1 MTKKQPGSSTSRK
14 RQKGILIVEDEE
26 ITRTLFALLIE
37 KERDLAVAGAVT
49 RVEDAI
55 DQLKSK
61 KVDAVILDLSFT
73 AHMSGLALGPKLR
86 MNHPALTILV
96 VTQFEGLYEQCRPWA
111 DGYLMKQD
119 SPTRLVASLRD
130 AMKARGSKPT
140 PARSEMASELVSQL
154 KPSEIEILI
163 LTAEGLTASQIGA
176 RLNLS
181 KSAVDN
187 QTKSIYNK
195 LEWAPGRRN
204 KIELAKFAIQAGL
217 AEPR

>member
-1 MTKKQPGSSTSRK
+1 MKKQPGSKTNRK
-14 RQKGILIVEDEE
+14 KQKRVLIIEDDA
-26 ITRTLFALLIE
+26 ITRTLFELLIE
-37 KERDLAVAGAVT
+37 KERDLAVVGVST
-49 RVEDAI
+49 RIEDAAERLESE
-55 DQLKSK
+55 QA
-61 KVDAVILDLSFT
+61 DAVILDLSFT

-86 MNHPALTILV
+86 KRYPELAILV

-119 SPTRLVASLRD
+119 SPTGLTPGLRE
-130 AMKARGSKPT
+130 AINARASKPK
-140 PARSEMASELVSQL
+140 AQQQDVGSELIALL

-163 LTAEGLTASQIGA
+163 LTAEGLTASQIGQ
-176 RLNLS
+176 RLKLS
-181 KSAVDN
+181 KSAIHN

-195 LEWAPGRRN
+195 LEWEPGRRN